1 MAGES
6 RRRGAAHIRQIVV
19 LGDGAAWIWN
29 LASQHFPEATQIVDL
44 YHAREHLHEL
54 ARFLEFML
62 GDHRKDWLAGSPSST
77 PATSPQSALP
87 PAPSPSPAARPP
99 TSKQPWATSS
109 TTVCRGQKWA
119 LSSSSSRA
127 RSSSLA

>member
-44 YHAREHLHEL
+44 YQAREHLHEL

-62 GDHRKDWLAGSPSST
+62 GDHRKDWLAARLAELDAGDI
-77 PATSPQSALP
+77 PAICA
-87 PAPSPSPAARPP
+87 AARAFP
-99 TSKQPWATSS
+99 
-109 TTVCRGQKWA
+109 
-119 LSSSSSRA
+119 
-127 RSSSLA
+127 